1 MEVPSRKLGVERLAH
16 LLGVL
21 ELRRVGIEAA
31 ITVTIEPVLTPRA
44 AFEKLQEV
52 AIVEAVSNRTSDC
65 VLPVSIDSTVP

>member
-1 MEVPSRKLGVERLAH
+1 MEVPSRKLGVERLAR